1 LSSIDV
7 WQCRDEHNNFEQKFD
22 AELVKEAKRLVAP
35 LFKVHVTLSLTFG
48 LKLTHHQAAMR
59 HDTSH
64 LMGNL

>member
-1 LSSIDV
+1 
-7 WQCRDEHNNFEQKFD
+7 
-22 AELVKEAKRLVAP
+22 VKEAKRLVAP

-64 LMGNL
+64 LMGNYGLTFNLFYLTFFHHQN